1 MVRRAHRTYFWSASQ
16 ARLRLEDSV
25 TMSAAPVETEL
36 KLRVAPTGMQRL
48 IAAPVFKRA
57 AREPVQKLVSVYYDT
72 PELDLCRS
80 GAALRVRRQGDRYIQ
95 CVKWGGDARG
105 GLHQRNEIEVEL
117 SGPDPDLSKIADA
130 GTDMLF
136 RSPRIA
142 ADLQPVFETH
152 FTRARRLVVLQEG
165 ATVEASVDRGEIRSG
180 DRTELLSEVELE
192 LKRGE
197 VPALFQL
204 AIQISEHA
212 PVALENRSK
221 AERGYALFRA
231 IPPAPVKAAS
241 PLLAGDITV
250 SEAFA
255 SLAWDSVRQ
264 MHANE
269 EGVLK
274 GEDPEYLHQMR
285 VGLRRLRSAFSA
297 FSRALPAAARDRVM
311 PDLRWLGA
319 RLGPARD
326 WDVFAI
332 ETLPAVRAA
341 MPGVEALD
349 SLAAEVARRRGVAQR
364 EMRRTLRSRRYPRAM
379 LTLASWLSAQSWQE
393 DADDEQRTLL
403 SSPVRAYAQAELE
416 RRYERVRKR
425 GRKLDALDA
434 ASRHELRIAIKKLRY
449 SVEFFASMFDAAAAR
464 ALRSRLARLQDTLGT
479 MNDAATLQR
488 LMADLHAVTG
498 DAAMVHARG
507 VLLGWSAGRGDAL
520 TAELNRAWKAF
531 RRTQTF
537 W

>member
-1 MVRRAHRTYFWSASQ
+1 
-16 ARLRLEDSV
+16 
-25 TMSAAPVETEL
+25 MSAAPVETEL
-36 KLRVAPTGMQRL
+36 KLRVPPTAIQRL
-48 IAAPVFKRA
+48 VTAPVFKRA
-57 AREPVQKLVSVYYDT
+57 TREPAQKLTSVYYDT
-72 PELDLCRS
+72 PELDLCRN
-80 GAALRVRRQGDRYIQ
+80 GAALRVRRDGDRYIQ
-95 CVKWGGDARG
+95 CVKWGGAARA
-105 GLHQRNEIEVEL
+105 GLHERNEIEVEL
-117 SGPDPDLSKIADA
+117 PGPDPDLSKIADA
-130 GTDMLF
+130 GPDTVF

-142 ADLQPVFETH
+142 AHLQPVFETR
-152 FTRARRLVVLQEG
+152 FTRARRLVELQEG

-180 DRTELLSEVELE
+180 DRSEVLSEVELE

-212 PVALENRSK
+212 PVTLENRSK

-231 IPPAPVKAAS
+231 IPPAPVKAA
-241 PLLAGDITV
+241 PPALADDAPV
-250 SEAFA
+250 SDAFA
-255 SLAWDSVRQ
+255 SLCWDSLRQ

-297 FSRALPAAARDRVM
+297 FSRALPVTARDRVTAE
-311 PDLRWLGA
+311 LRWLGA

-326 WDVFAI
+326 WDVFTI
-332 ETLPAVRAA
+332 ETLPAVRHA
-341 MPGVEALD
+341 MPSVEAFGA
-349 SLAAEVARRRGVAQR
+349 LAAEVARRRAVAQR
-364 EMRRTLRSRRYPRAM
+364 EVRRTLRSRRYQRAM
-379 LTLASWLSAQSWQE
+379 LIVACWLSAQAWRAE
-393 DADDEQRTLL
+393 ADAEQHALL
-403 SSPVRAYAQAELE
+403 GSPVRAYAQTELE

-425 GRKLDALDA
+425 GRKLDQLDA
-434 ASRHELRIAIKKLRY
+434 AGRHELRIAIKKLRY
-449 SVEFFASMFDAAAAR
+449 SVEFFASMFDAEAAR
-464 ALRSRLARLQDTLGT
+464 ALRSRLARLQDILGT

-488 LMADLHAVTG
+488 LMADLHAETDEAVM
-498 DAAMVHARG
+498 AHARG
-507 VLLGWSAGRGDAL
+507 VLFGWAAGRGEAL